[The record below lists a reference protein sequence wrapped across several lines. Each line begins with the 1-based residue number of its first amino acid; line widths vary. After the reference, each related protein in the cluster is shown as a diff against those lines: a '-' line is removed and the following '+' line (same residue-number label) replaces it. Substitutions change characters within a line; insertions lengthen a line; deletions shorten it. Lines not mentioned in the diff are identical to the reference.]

1 MALRV
6 LLLTP
11 QYYEIEKLII
21 AVLEE
26 SGYDVVW
33 LENKT
38 LPFDYHGTHSKFKIL
53 RRIYFLLFSPQIS
66 YLKRAFRKTGNL
78 RFDLL
83 FSINGHSVCPF
94 LFRRLKRDNP
104 DLYSVLY
111 LWDSFSMYNWSDE
124 IKLFDKV
131 YSFDSQDC
139 IKYKLAYKPNFYINH
154 DRKESI
160 KTVYDLFFVGK
171 FSPERIVVLD
181 KLLKTTLVAGLKTF
195 VKVWP
200 AYMILF
206 HSYIVYHILKTV
218 DFKSSRVK
226 NYLLNFEAVEG
237 ILERE
242 YIVPEKINYSEVQ
255 DCLLNSNVILD
266 LPYPHQTGYTH
277 RIIEAL
283 ASGKKAI
290 TTNTHIRNESFF
302 NPDQI
307 HFIDSQN
314 PEISVS
320 WIKERS
326 EFPVDKNISDL
337 ELSLWLKSMLDV
349 RIP

>member
-6 LLLTP
+6 LLLIP
-11 QYYEIEKLII
+11 QYYNIEKLIRSI
-21 AVLEE
+21 LEE
-26 SGYDVVW
+26 SGYEVIW
-33 LENKT
+33 IENRT
-38 LPFDYHGTHSKFKIL
+38 LSFDYHGTRSKFKIL
-53 RRIYFLLFSPQIS
+53 RRIYFFLFSPQVS
-66 YLKRAFRKTGNL
+66 YLKRALGKIGNL
-78 RFDLL
+78 RFDIL

-124 IKLFDKV
+124 IKLFNKV
-131 YSFDSQDC
+131 YSFDSKDC
-139 IKYKLAYKPNFYINH
+139 IKYKLSYKPNFYIKYS
-154 DRKESI
+154 REASI
-160 KTVYDLFFVGK
+160 KNVYDLFFVGK
-171 FSPERIVVLD
+171 FSPERILVLD
-181 KLLKTTLVAGLKTF
+181 KLLKKTLAAGLKSY

-206 HSYIVYHILKTV
+206 HSYIVYHILKTIG
-218 DFKSSRVK
+218 FKSSRVK

-242 YIVPEKINYSEVQ
+242 YIIQEKLNYSEVQ
-255 DCLLNSNVILD
+255 DHLLDSNVILD
-266 LPYPHQTGYTH
+266 LPYPQQAGYTH

-283 ASGKKAI
+283 AGGKKAI
-290 TTNTHIRNESFF
+290 TTNTLIRNESFF

-314 PEISVS
+314 PEISAD

-326 EFPVDKNISDL
+326 EFPVDKYISDL
-337 ELSLWLKSMLDV
+337 ELSQWLKSLLDV
-349 RIP
+349 RIA